1 MLSLA
6 LIKTK
11 ARPISLLLAT
21 LAFVAEL
28 RSAAAEPSVAIASAN
43 LQVDADPNCTSPADV
58 IARVRARSPRVRFVA
73 DGSGLSIRVQVSIA
87 ASGTVMADVTLASS
101 ETKPSLR
108 HVHARTCTEAAD
120 AVALIIAVT
129 LDPSTMDN
137 PTNGSTSTAG
147 GAPGAAA
154 VRSDSS
160 DNEHASRSAVTASP
174 PKPHAKPPAPGSTD
188 ETQRVNA
195 ANGSTGSG
203 SRVTFG
209 AQLAAESL
217 VGIAPGVMPGVAVF
231 AIASL
236 ESPSL
241 WSPALVLGGHHAWRT
256 DVQEPGGMASFTL
269 DAATLDVCPLRLRL
283 GPLDA
288 RPCVSALFGRSAA
301 RATDTF
307 DPAAE
312 SVRPFGVVGAAAVM
326 TAHLGWLLEASGRLA
341 VGANLVR
348 DSFEFSPAIFHTVPP
363 ISAAAS
369 LGIGLRWR

>member
-1 MLSLA
+1 M
-6 LIKTK
+6 
-11 ARPISLLLAT
+11 
-21 LAFVAEL
+21 
-28 RSAAAEPSVAIASAN
+28 AAAEPSVAVASAN

-73 DGSGLSIRVQVSIA
+73 DGSGLSIRVQVSVA
-87 ASGTVMADVTLASS
+87 ASGTVTADVTLASS
-101 ETKPSLR
+101 GTKPSIR
-108 HVHARTCTEAAD
+108 HVPARTCTEAAD

-129 LDPSTMDN
+129 LDPTSVDN
-137 PTNGSTSTAG
+137 PTNGSSTSRAG
-147 GAPGAAA
+147 SAPAAA
-154 VRSDSS
+154 AASS
-160 DNEHASRSAVTASP
+160 DNKEASRSAATVSS
-174 PKPHAKPPAPGSTD
+174 PKPAAPGPTG
-188 ETQRVNA
+188 ETQAIDA
-195 ANGSTGSG
+195 ANANAGPG

-209 AQLAAESL
+209 AQMAAESL
-217 VGIAPGVMPGVAVF
+217 VGVAPGVMPGVAVF

-241 WSPALVLGGHHAWRT
+241 WSPALVLAGHHAWRT
-256 DVQEPGGMASFTL
+256 DVQEPGGTASFTL

-283 GPLDA
+283 APLEA
-288 RPCVSALFGRSAA
+288 RPCVSALFGRFAA

-341 VGANLVR
+341 VGANLVH
-348 DSFEFSPAIFHTVPP
+348 DSFEFSPAVFHTVPP

>member
-1 MLSLA
+1 MLRFG
-6 LIKTK
+6 LISTK
-11 ARPISLLLAT
+11 ARRISLLPAA
-21 LAFVAEL
+21 LAFAAEL
-28 RSAAAEPSVAIASAN
+28 PIATAEPSVPVASAN
-43 LQVDADPNCTSPADV
+43 LQVDADPNCTNPADL

-73 DGSGLSIRVQVSIA
+73 DGSGLSIRVQVSVA
-87 ASGTVMADVTLASS
+87 ASGAVTADVTLTSS
-101 ETKPSLR
+101 DTKPSIR
-108 HVHARTCTEAAD
+108 HVPARTCTEAAD

-129 LDPSTMDN
+129 LDPTSVDN
-137 PTNGSTSTAG
+137 PTNGSASKAG
-147 GAPGAAA
+147 GVPAAGA
-154 VRSDSS
+154 VSS
-160 DNEHASRSAVTASP
+160 DNKEANRAAASASS
-174 PKPHAKPPAPGSTD
+174 PKPHPEPPAPVPTG
-188 ETQRVNA
+188 EAQGVNT
-195 ANGSTGSG
+195 ANGAGSG

-217 VGIAPGVMPGVAVF
+217 VGVAPGVMPGAAVF

-236 ESPSL
+236 DSPSL
-241 WSPALVLGGHHAWRT
+241 WSPTLVLGGHHAWRT
-256 DVQEPGGMASFTL
+256 DVQEPGGTASFTL

-283 GPLDA
+283 APLEA
-288 RPCVSALFGRSAA
+288 RPCVTGLFGRFAA